1 MIYIVPIS
9 TGACSISRAFTS
21 TYEYFFIMQ
30 VLYDLVIQIQGGGTP
45 MQDVIGGVG
54 TLICPSDSHV
64 VPSTHDPG
72 MNYIQL
78 RSDHLRWFYSLDYK
92 VGPYQL

>member
-1 MIYIVPIS
+1 
-9 TGACSISRAFTS
+9 
-21 TYEYFFIMQ
+21 
-30 VLYDLVIQIQGGGTP
+30 

-64 VPSTHDPG
+64 APSTHDPG

-78 RSDHLRWFYSLDYK
+78 RSNHLRWFYSLDYLQG
-92 VGPYQL
+92 GPLPVINGVITLINGLINR